1 MESLAQTEKVSSS
14 VFKTITSHGDHRMI
28 RVFIK
33 LLNRGLKSSEHN
45 KFPFQIRE
53 ESSNSNL
60 IDDLMK
66 AYSKEFRVYIE
77 DKKSKTLCNDAIILV
92 NGKITVSGWKLK
104 MGFGQ
109 REALDNQLFDGD
121 TIVFM
126 IVTGGG

>member
-1 MESLAQTEKVSSS
+1 
-14 VFKTITSHGDHRMI
+14 MI

-53 ESSNSNL
+53 ESSISNL

-66 AYSKEFRVYIE
+66 AYSKEFQVYIE
-77 DKKSKTLCNDAIILV
+77 DKKSKILCNDALILL
-92 NGKITVSGWKLK
+92 NGKIIVAGWKLK
-104 MGFGQ
+104 MGFGS
-109 REALDNQLFDGD
+109 RKALDNQLLDGD